1 MLVTINIYTVSGLMF
16 KNLLGQNVDNN
27 FDDDLQ
33 RKKKER
39 KIVILEVRVTLLDK
53 RGKAI
58 QLLTSFEDFR
68 RKRVIMKG
76 TIKERLNGVNRRP

>member
-1 MLVTINIYTVSGLMF
+1 MF
-16 KNLLGQNVDNN
+16 KNLLGQNVDTN

-39 KIVILEVRVTLLDK
+39 KIVILEIRVTLLDK

-58 QLLTSFEDFR
+58 QLLTSFEDSR

>member
-1 MLVTINIYTVSGLMF
+1 MF
-16 KNLLGQNVDNN
+16 KNLLGQNVDTN
-27 FDDDLQ
+27 FDDDLE

-39 KIVILEVRVTLLDK
+39 KIVILEIRVTLLDK
-53 RGKAI
+53 RGMAI

-76 TIKERLNGVNRRP
+76 TIKERLNGVFRRP

>member
-1 MLVTINIYTVSGLMF
+1 MF

-58 QLLTSFEDFR
+58 QLLTSFEDSR

>member
-1 MLVTINIYTVSGLMF
+1 MF
-16 KNLLGQNVDNN
+16 KNLLGQNVDTN

-58 QLLTSFEDFR
+58 QLLTSFEDSR

-76 TIKERLNGVNRRP
+76 TIKERLNGVNRGP

>member
-1 MLVTINIYTVSGLMF
+1 MF
-16 KNLLGQNVDNN
+16 KNLLGQNVDTN

-58 QLLTSFEDFR
+58 QLLTSFEDSR